1 MKKRT
6 GLKVTL
12 VVIAAV
18 LALGLF
24 FLRSHGAVDSSRLAG
39 SWEIDGIGALV
50 MDGNIT
56 NSVYTFEPDGSFTM
70 TYQATDGVF
79 GQLGTWELR
88 GNLLVTSLTE
98 DVFSPTNREPM
109 VPPLVTK
116 QRIAALDDHTMV
128 WKAFLVS
135 RGFKLKRVASTSNP

>member
-1 MKKRT
+1 MKTRT
-6 GLKVTL
+6 GLTVTP

-24 FLRSHGAVDSSRLAG
+24 FLRNGGAVDSSKLAG

-56 NSVYTFEPDGSFTM
+56 NSIYTFEPDGSFTM
-70 TYQATDGVF
+70 TYQATDGEF
-79 GQLGTWELR
+79 GELGTWELR

-98 DVFSPTNREPM
+98 HVFSQTNREPM
-109 VPPLVTK
+109 VPPLITK
-116 QRIAALDDHTMV
+116 VRIASLDDHTMV
-128 WKAFLVS
+128 WKAFPVA
-135 RGFKLKRVASTSNP
+135 RGFKLKRVAPTSSP